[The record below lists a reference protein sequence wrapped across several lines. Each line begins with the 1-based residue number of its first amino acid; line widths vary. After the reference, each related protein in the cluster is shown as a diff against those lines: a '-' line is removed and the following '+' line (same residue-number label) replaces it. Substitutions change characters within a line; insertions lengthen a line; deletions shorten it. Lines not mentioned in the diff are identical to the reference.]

1 MGSTAVRVVAVP
13 GLGLDARSFGR
24 LWAEV
29 SPTVVVLPG
38 MGARASVPPLDVA
51 ADLLLA
57 ELGDGPVLLVGHSQ
71 SCQVV
76 VAAAQRDSRVIGVV
90 LLGPTTDPRLRRLPV
105 LAWRWLRTAFHEPL
119 WQAPLILAQWARTG
133 PRAMIALW
141 RTLAADRIDKRLS
154 DVHVP
159 VTVVRGSRDLLCPHD
174 WAAHVA
180 DVAKRGRLVE
190 LSGAAHMTVQ
200 THPVEVANVLVASA
214 ALS

>member
-1 MGSTAVRVVAVP
+1 VP
-13 GLGLDARSFGR
+13 R
-24 LWAEV
+24 
-29 SPTVVVLPG
+29 
-38 MGARASVPPLDVA
+38 LDVA

-57 ELGDGPVLLVGHSQ
+57 ELGDGPVLLVGHAP

-119 WQAPLILAQWARTG
+119 WQAPLILA
-133 PRAMIALW
+133 P
-141 RTLAADRIDKRLS
+141 DRIDTRLS

-159 VTVVRGSRDLLCPHD
+159 VTVV
-174 WAAHVA
+174 
-180 DVAKRGRLVE
+180 
-190 LSGAAHMTVQ
+190 TVQ
-200 THPVEVANVLVASA
+200 THPVEVANGLVASA